1 MELKDTID
9 LMESK
14 DFRDR
19 LRAEYW
25 QLKIRYEKL
34 RAMCVKHDAGT
45 LDFTLNCPIELLK
58 NQAEHM
64 LNYLY
69 ALEIRA
75 EIEKIDLKEK

>member
-1 MELKDTID
+1 MKDLKDTIE
-9 LMESK
+9 LMQSE
-14 DFRDR
+14 DFKDR

-34 RAMCVKHDAGT
+34 RAMCVKHDAGA

-69 ALEIRA
+69 ALEVRA
-75 EIEKIDLKEK
+75 EIEGIVLFD

>member
-1 MELKDTID
+1 MKDLKDTIE
-9 LMESK
+9 LMQSEDFK
-14 DFRDR
+14 DRVK
-19 LRAEYW
+19 AEYW

-69 ALEIRA
+69 ALEVRA
-75 EIEKIDLKEK
+75 EIEGIVLFD